1 MISSIDSNDEADE
14 IIKELFD
21 SFKSRY
27 QNNLES
33 MKGSEFLF
41 DYVHL
46 LYHKCHKIDPDH
58 GESCID
64 SPDWIKKQKSSN

>member
-58 GESCID
+58 GGSCID
-64 SPDWIKKQKSSN
+64 SPD

>member
-46 LYHKCHKIDPDH
+46 LYHKCHKIDPVH
-58 GESCID
+58 GGSCID

>member
-33 MKGSEFLF
+33 MKGSECLF

-58 GESCID
+58 GGSCID
-64 SPDWIKKQKSSN
+64 SPD

>member
-46 LYHKCHKIDPDH
+46 LYHKCYKIDPDH
-58 GESCID
+58 GGSCID

>member
-1 MISSIDSNDEADE
+1 
-14 IIKELFD
+14 
-21 SFKSRY
+21 
-27 QNNLES
+27 

-58 GESCID
+58 GGSCID
-64 SPDWIKKQKSSN
+64 SPDWIKKNKKAAINHINKKDKCF

>member
-58 GESCID
+58 GGSCID
-64 SPDWIKKQKSSN
+64 STD

>member
-46 LYHKCHKIDPDH
+46 FYHKCHKIDPDH
-58 GESCID
+58 GGSCID
-64 SPDWIKKQKSSN
+64 SPD